1 MFLKSRPFDASA
13 NTNTTMYSPLSPDII
28 FENLLENFDIENRE
42 SIKISKTYWKMSYSV
57 QKKYESIALTEEVN
71 LSIEIQDTGK
81 DLNAIV
87 LKRKSGSASLF
98 Y

>member
-1 MFLKSRPFDASA
+1 
-13 NTNTTMYSPLSPDII
+13 MYSPLSPDII
-28 FENLLENFDIENRE
+28 FENLLENFEIENKE
-42 SIKISKTYWKMSYSV
+42 SIKISKTYWKLSYTV
-57 QKKYESIALTEEVN
+57 EKKYEDIGLTELVAI
-71 LSIEIQDTGK
+71 SIEIQDTGK